1 MIRNIALAF
10 ATTSLAVM
18 PVAAAAETYGITL
31 RGHVPVHCVV
41 QHQLVGYGAQSGDDV
56 ALGQI
61 REFCNAPQGY
71 ELVVS
76 YTPGALRGA
85 TVTVG
90 DDRIVL
96 DGSGQAVL
104 SRATG
109 PRLRQR
115 LISAAPGEKGFDTDV
130 LHFQIQTI

>member
-10 ATTSLAVM
+10 ASASLAVM
-18 PVAAAAETYGITL
+18 PVAAAAETQGISL
-31 RGHVPVHCVV
+31 RGYVPVHCVV
-41 QHQLVGYGAQSGDDV
+41 QHQPTGYGAQSGDGV

-76 YTPGALRGA
+76 YTPGSLRGA
-85 TVTVG
+85 VVTVG
-90 DDRIVL
+90 EDRIVL
-96 DGSGQAVL
+96 DGSGQGVL
-104 SRATG
+104 SRAAG

-115 LISAAPGEKGFDTDV
+115 MISAAPGETGFDTDR